1 MNIEILK
8 NGVVVNVIVADEAF
22 AEEHYPGQWRAQE
35 STDSPPISPPQNT
48 KITKLAFRN
57 RFTQAEKIA
66 IEFAS
71 IDNPSTDTAA
81 RLQAAALRA
90 YLKDVD
96 SATFIDLTRQ
106 DLIDGTQALETMTLI
121 ASGRADQI
129 LTTPIEPHEV
139 PQ

>member
-8 NGVVVNVIVADEAF
+8 DGVVINVIVADENF
-22 AEEHYPGQWRAQE
+22 AEEHYPGQWRVQE
-35 STDSPPISPPQNT
+35 STDSPSVSLPQT

-71 IDNPSTDTAA
+71 IDNPSADTAA

-96 SATFIDLTRQ
+96 SATFVDLARQ
-106 DLIDGTQALETMTLI
+106 DLIDGVQALETMTLI

>member
-8 NGVVVNVIVADEAF
+8 DGVVVNVIVADEAF
-22 AEEHYPGQWRAQE
+22 AEEHYPGQWRVQE

-57 RFTQAEKIA
+57 RFTQAEKTA

-71 IDNPSTDTAA
+71 NDDTSASTPS

-90 YLKDVD
+90 YLKDID

-106 DLIDGTQALETMTLI
+106 DLIDGVQALETMTLI
-121 ASGRADQI
+121 AAGRANQI

-139 PQ
+139 PE

>member
-8 NGVVVNVIVADEAF
+8 DGVVINVIVANEAF
-22 AEEHYPGQWRAQE
+22 AEEHYPGQWRVQE
-35 STDSPPISPPQNT
+35 STDSPPIPPLQT

-57 RFTQAEKIA
+57 RFTQAEKTA

-71 IDNPSTDTAA
+71 IDNPSADTST

-96 SATFIDLTRQ
+96 SATFIDLARQ
-106 DLIDGTQALETMTLI
+106 DLIDGVQALETMSLI

>member
-8 NGVVVNVIVADEAF
+8 DGEVVNVIVADEAF
-22 AEEHYPGQWRAQE
+22 AEEHYPGQWRVQE
-35 STDSPPISPPQNT
+35 YMDSPPSPPQNT

-66 IEFAS
+66 MEFAS

-90 YLKDVD
+90 YLEDVD

-106 DLIDGTQALETMTLI
+106 DLIDGVQALETMTLI
-121 ASGRADQI
+121 AAGRANQI

>member
-22 AEEHYPGQWRAQE
+22 AEEHYPGQWRVQE
-35 STDSPPISPPQNT
+35 STDSPPMPPPQT

-57 RFTQAEKIA
+57 RFTQAEKTA
-66 IEFAS
+66 MEFAS
-71 IDNPSTDTAA
+71 IDNPSADTAA

-96 SATFIDLTRQ
+96 SATFIDLSRQ
-106 DLIDGTQALETMTLI
+106 DLIDGIQALETMSLI
-121 ASGRADQI
+121 ASGRANQI
-129 LTTPIEPHEV
+129 LSAPIKPHEV